1 MSATCSGLYTE
12 EFYRLD
18 LIPCDSLFGQDIL
31 RTDFIRR
38 IFIIPQAS
46 MFSMEKS
53 DYYEALKSVLCAGS
67 ESQCNMYFVLYIL
80 IFITGYINE

>member
-1 MSATCSGLYTE
+1 
-12 EFYRLD
+12 
-18 LIPCDSLFGQDIL
+18 
-31 RTDFIRR
+31 
-38 IFIIPQAS
+38 

-67 ESQCNMYFVLYIL
+67 EFQCNMYFVLCIL

>member
-1 MSATCSGLYTE
+1 MSATCSGLYIE

-31 RTDFIRR
+31 RTDFVRR
-38 IFIIPQAS
+38 IFIIPQA
-46 MFSMEKS
+46 SMEKS

-67 ESQCNMYFVLYIL
+67 ESLCNMYFVLCIL